1 MPYLPSNF
9 VIAREKPSIK
19 FGRRSAAMEQAA
31 PAPAQQTRPS
41 SILYRSL
48 KTMAH
53 IVPLIQE
60 IMPMVMTGTISVTKS
75 AEVLPPP
82 PASQALDES
91 GERTVPGVR
100 VISRNAVVDKSDK
113 LSARGNKR
121 SKPTVSKIRFPPLRT
136 YLDG

>member
-1 MPYLPSNF
+1 
-9 VIAREKPSIK
+9 
-19 FGRRSAAMEQAA
+19 
-31 PAPAQQTRPS
+31 
-41 SILYRSL
+41 
-48 KTMAH
+48 
-53 IVPLIQE
+53 
-60 IMPMVMTGTISVTKS
+60 MVMTGTISVTKS